1 MGTHP
6 IFESDFDC
14 LTELVIILCLE
25 VDPSCYE
32 VGLALLAASVAGY
45 CIARMSRSGENSA
58 SDSSC
63 MINGIFHERQRR
75 ELCALHALNNVFQHK
90 EFSKDELDQVCNRLA
105 PASVLNPHKSFL
117 GTGNYD
123 INVIMAALQSRSYQA
138 IWHDKRKK
146 SSVDRP
152 RKMLRL
158 HNQLSLDRFD
168 RRFETAYKTTSLD
181 GDPVHRRRVLEPRLE
196 AQNTGENR

>member
-1 MGTHP
+1 
-6 IFESDFDC
+6 
-14 LTELVIILCLE
+14 
-25 VDPSCYE
+25 
-32 VGLALLAASVAGY
+32 
-45 CIARMSRSGENSA
+45 
-58 SDSSC
+58 

-138 IWHDKRKK
+138 VWHDKRKK
-146 SSVDRP
+146 AASIDLGRCSGFII
-152 RKMLRL
+152 
-158 HNQLSLDRFD
+158 NSLSTVSIGGFLKLPIRRRHWTAIQSIDGEYWNLDSKL
-168 RRFETAYKTTSLD
+168 KTPEKI
-181 GDPVHRRRVLEPRLE
+181 GDPSNLIDYLKKLLSDKMTELFLIVTSNE
-196 AQNTGENR
+196 AELNRYYKSNNGSISSTEE